1 MIVVDSYI
9 WIDYF
14 NGTIS
19 KETDWLDE
27 SLGIELIIMGD
38 IILAEDR
45 NERNESVRPAHLMK
59 MIIEK
64 DVCIGH

>member
-1 MIVVDSYI
+1 MIVVDSSI

-38 IILAEDR
+38 IILAEER
-45 NERNESVRPAHLMK
+45 NERNERVRPAHLMK